1 MKPSQAHQ
9 TSRGFAAMSAVFLL
23 VVLAG
28 LGAYMLSFSNVQHI
42 VSAQDV
48 LGTRAYWAAR
58 AGLDWGTASAGNGCP
73 SPGRF
78 ELDGFTV
85 QVTCSKRSYTDG
97 ADVVDVLVFQSQAAN
112 NAAVG
117 SPGYVE
123 RSLSASLIK

>member
-1 MKPSQAHQ
+1 MKHSQVHQ
-9 TSRGFAAMSAVFLL
+9 TTRGFAAMSAVFLL

-28 LGAYMLSFSNVQHI
+28 LGAYMLSFSNVQHMA
-42 VSAQDV
+42 SAQDV

-58 AGLDWGTASAGNGCP
+58 AGLDWGTTSAGHDCP

-97 ADVVDVLVFQSQAAN
+97 ADGVDVLVFQSQAAN
-112 NAAVG
+112 NATVG

-123 RSLSASLIK
+123 RSLSASMIK